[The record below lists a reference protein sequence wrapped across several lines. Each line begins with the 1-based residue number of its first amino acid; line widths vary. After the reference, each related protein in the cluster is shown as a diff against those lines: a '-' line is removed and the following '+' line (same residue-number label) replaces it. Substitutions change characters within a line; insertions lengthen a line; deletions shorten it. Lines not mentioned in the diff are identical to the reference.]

1 MMSFFVFAGGMLIH
15 LTVAAKGL
23 IWTENKDA
31 KMDRKLALLFGILI
45 TAGLLCGCYAERE
58 PQNRNY
64 IMCMGIDSD
73 PDGGLKMPPPVP
85 HFRPGQWYRWS
96 RPAARLL

>member
-1 MMSFFVFAGGMLIH
+1 MLWMMSFFVFAGGMLIH
-15 LTVAAKGL
+15 LTAAAKEL
-23 IWTENKDA
+23 IRTDNKDA

-73 PDGGLKMPPPVP
+73 PGGRFKNQL
-85 HFRPGQWYRWS
+85 
-96 RPAARLL
+96 